1 MSRVDRVAMVYDSQ
15 YTKDACT
22 AAPHMPVPD
31 KNGTAIRVCRR
42 LLRAAA
48 DRRLMVSWVKVKGHS
63 GETGNNMAD
72 SCAGFAQKGKTLNE
86 QDVEQML
93 DYIRE
98 YG

>member
-1 MSRVDRVAMVYDSQ
+1 MVYDSQ
-15 YTKDACT
+15 YTKDMCAV
-22 AAPHMPVPD
+22 APHVPVPA
-31 KNGTAIRVCRR
+31 KNGTTIRVCRR

-63 GETGNNMAD
+63 GEKGNNMAD
-72 SCAGFAQKGKTLNE
+72 SCAGYAQKGKTLNE
-86 QDVEQML
+86 QNIEQMM